1 MIIRHLL
8 IAAIVLAVGACA
20 VYPSTRT
27 FYEVD
32 PSDGTPKNRAS
43 CGYTNTKD
51 SVQRM
56 VDGIEIFVSPGKKED
71 ISGDPD
77 PTFTVRI
84 QFWLPEGMRDIAVD
98 PSRVEVVVDG
108 EALKPEVV
116 ANTERPSRRS
126 QGNYKWLSLQ
136 LRYPSPSGLKK
147 HLSVVFQS
155 GAVLLNEHSVAV
167 APFRFSRVMKSDLYY
182 GSINC

>member
-1 MIIRHLL
+1 M
-8 IAAIVLAVGACA
+8 G
-20 VYPSTRT
+20 
-27 FYEVD
+27 
-32 PSDGTPKNRAS
+32 
-43 CGYTNTKD
+43 
-51 SVQRM
+51 
-56 VDGIEIFVSPGKKED
+56 
-71 ISGDPD
+71 
-77 PTFTVRI
+77 
-84 QFWLPEGMRDIAVD
+84 DIAVD

-116 ANTERPSRRS
+116 ANTEHPSRRS

-167 APFRFSRVMKSDLYY
+167 APFRFSRVTKSDLYY